1 MAERKLAM
9 AQEGL
14 ELGVASVTEVIE
26 AQKNLHLAQRDELR
40 AVIEYQKTIVL
51 WEKSTGRVL
60 ERFHIEL

>member
-9 AQEGL
+9 VQEGL